1 MVNTFASQEVPC
13 SNLLVCGPSLRSSPC
28 DSVGFFW
35 LSKHTLVGSVGSD
48 FKLAVGCPSERV
60 RWSVSLC

>member
-1 MVNTFASQEVPC
+1 MVNSIASQEVPC
-13 SNLLVCGPSLRSSPC
+13 SNLLVCGPSLWSSPC

-35 LSKHTLVGSVGSD
+35 LSKHRLVGSVGSD
-48 FKLAVGCPSERV
+48 LKLAVGCPSERV